1 MHAAQRRRSA
11 RCSPDRRSRRPC
23 GSKSASCA
31 STRGATE
38 PPTPRRAAPAAP
50 PPPQPRRRATRAA
63 WPACATS
70 KLGSGR
76 EPRGAVQC
84 TQRIARTPKL
94 RAPSA
99 RLSRVRVLS
108 SARRNTR
115 VRAPALVPA
124 SRRGAG
130 RPCRSQESRTCVGW
144 RGRMATRVGVLD
156 CSSAVCEPRARRPHI
171 RVSDSGERRRRRQKR
186 RCDAA
191 GRGAEVRVEAVKC
204 TRTVRMLASSS
215 LTISCM
221 NAPRCIE
228 RDACRSTAAQSPSTG
243 TSFADAGC
251 ISLYPLP
258 TPPTRV
264 TGTAAAAGG
273 IRSLTRPSTSAARSP
288 ADFATS
294 AATSPADLAVSCA
307 IVPSRSTERFSCTKI
322 LNSSRSSRPE
332 ASTSYLRKSCSDQSG
347 APSVGGGPA
356 CSLAR

>member
-1 MHAAQRRRSA
+1 MRVQKRFMRIDQRSDRAAD
-11 RCSPDRRSRRPC
+11 P
-23 GSKSASCA
+23 SASRAGC
-31 STRGATE
+31 T
-38 PPTPRRAAPAAP
+38 TPS
-50 PPPQPRRRATRAA
+50 
-63 WPACATS
+63 ATS
-70 KLGSGR
+70 AASN
-76 EPRGAVQC
+76 
-84 TQRIARTPKL
+84 
-94 RAPSA
+94 
-99 RLSRVRVLS
+99 SRSV
-108 SARRNTR
+108 
-115 VRAPALVPA
+115 
-124 SRRGAG
+124 AG
-130 RPCRSQESRTCVGW
+130 RPCRSQES
-144 RGRMATRVGVLD
+144 
-156 CSSAVCEPRARRPHI
+156 
-171 RVSDSGERRRRRQKR
+171 
-186 RCDAA
+186 
-191 GRGAEVRVEAVKC
+191 
-204 TRTVRMLASSS
+204 RTVRMLASSS

-307 IVPSRSTERFSCTKI
+307 IVPSRSTERLSCTKI

-332 ASTSYLRKSCSDQSG
+332 ASTSYLRKSCSTDQSG

>member
-76 EPRGAVQC
+76 EPRGTVQC

-130 RPCRSQESRTCVGW
+130 RPCRSQES
-144 RGRMATRVGVLD
+144 
-156 CSSAVCEPRARRPHI
+156 
-171 RVSDSGERRRRRQKR
+171 
-186 RCDAA
+186 
-191 GRGAEVRVEAVKC
+191 
-204 TRTVRMLASSS
+204 RTVRMLASSS